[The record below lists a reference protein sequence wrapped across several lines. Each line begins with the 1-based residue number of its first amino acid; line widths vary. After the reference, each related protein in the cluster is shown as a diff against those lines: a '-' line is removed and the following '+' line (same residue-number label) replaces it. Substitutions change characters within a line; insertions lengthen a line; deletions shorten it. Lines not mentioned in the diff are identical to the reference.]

1 MKKKGFTLIELLA
14 VIVILAIIALIAVP
28 TVINII
34 CSAQKHA
41 FKDSVYGIIKAGEL
55 YYQSLDQDITK
66 QEIVLEFP
74 NDTEILGIKGTV
86 PNGIMGID
94 GSGQIAVGLMNEKY
108 CAIKEYNEKEITIT
122 ENIKNCKMPKVTYTN
137 GIMSSEN
144 NCIKRGYSCSKT
156 EMLADE
162 GIKVKVEV
170 AQNIFNDFYVI
181 NDENE
186 ELTLIMDRNLYDETD
201 ENNGNVAWYNKLNNS
216 SGPLTALEK
225 LKEKT
230 SVWTNINER
239 EYIYS
244 DDGGGNK
251 YNIEEP
257 YLMKA
262 RLPKYTELTNLGC
275 KRDAVGCPSYLY
287 QNLYGTGDDNTK
299 GYWTSAAKSDSSHH
313 SLCVYI
319 DGKIS
324 FSYTIYGHPYS
335 AIAGIRPVITIS
347 K

>member
-1 MKKKGFTLIELLA
+1 MKKKGFTLVELLA

-34 CSAQKHA
+34 GSAQKHA
-41 FKDSVYGIIKAGEL
+41 FKDSVYGVIKAGEL
-55 YYQSLDQDITK
+55 YYQSSDQGVAK

-94 GSGQIAVGLMNEKY
+94 ASGQIAVGLMNEKY
-108 CAIKEYNEKEITIT
+108 CVTKEYNEKDITIT
-122 ENIKNCKMPKVTYTN
+122 DDIKNCKMPKVTYIN

-144 NCIKRGYSCSKT
+144 NCIKSGKSCSKT
-156 EMLADE
+156 ELLSDD

-170 AQNIFNDFYVI
+170 AQNIFYDFYVI

-186 ELTLIMDRNLYDETD
+186 ELTLIMDKNL
-201 ENNGNVAWYNKLNNS
+201 GNKVAWGTSQS
-216 SGPLTALEK
+216 SGPVTAIKELERVTK
-225 LKEKT
+225 D
-230 SVWTNINER
+230 WDYINTR

-251 YNIEEP
+251 YSIEEP

-262 RLPKYTELTNLGC
+262 RLPGYIELLDMGC
-275 KRDAVGCPSYLY
+275 SATVRNCPKYLY
-287 QNLYGTGDDNTK
+287 GNLSNSINDEQAY
-299 GYWTSAAKSDSSHH
+299 GYWTTGAISSTTTHSH
-313 SLCVYI
+313 SLGFAGTQGYI
-319 DGKIS
+319 HDYYS
-324 FSYTIYGHPYS
+324 FSYYKAGVMPYGV
-335 AIAGIRPVITIS
+335 RPVITIS